1 MVNIVG
7 ATFSSVQEIHPER
20 AVFRDP
26 MQFKDLFNTM
36 RTLTGRFQKSRN
48 MSGHSTDAAED
59 DAALNTRYLAVGR
72 HKPKYKSLATFYVWL
87 IWQPYLQQ
95 CAYLSRRLLDHVAR
109 SSTSPS
115 GFDILSPSL
124 KRQAVAL
131 RQVAAAEGMVKSADS
146 LGAAIVQASK
156 TEPHSSEIDR
166 NLSDIQANASVICV
180 NVETT
185 KKIASDI
192 KVNESVIK
200 KTKLDLLMSF
210 LEKVDRFS
218 ERLHGGKHC
227 SDQRTSSGVVAVVV
241 SLCKFVNKKHK
252 KFYCI
257 IYSSLSKLC
266 TSLNLQKMFRIN
278 CK

>member
-1 MVNIVG
+1 MCILEP
-7 ATFSSVQEIHPER
+7 SS
-20 AVFRDP
+20 A
-26 MQFKDLFNTM
+26 
-36 RTLTGRFQKSRN
+36 
-48 MSGHSTDAAED
+48 
-59 DAALNTRYLAVGR
+59 
-72 HKPKYKSLATFYVWL
+72 
-87 IWQPYLQQ
+87 
-95 CAYLSRRLLDHVAR
+95 DHVAR

-115 GFDILSPSL
+115 GFDILSPTL

-210 LEKVDRFS
+210 LEKVDS
-218 ERLHGGKHC
+218 GSLKGYTEESIAQIKEQVLA
-227 SDQRTSSGVVAVVV
+227 SLLSS
-241 SLCKFVNKKHK
+241 
-252 KFYCI
+252 
-257 IYSSLSKLC
+257 
-266 TSLNLQKMFRIN
+266 
-278 CK
+278 